1 MDIQVMLRD
10 MVEKG
15 VEDVFIIS
23 GRPVSYKQ
31 NRLVKNWGEEKLT
44 PALTREILLAVYA
57 LAERNPELL
66 LKRGDDDFSF
76 ALKGVSRFRV
86 NAYKQRGSYAAV
98 IRVVAFTL
106 PDPEEMRLP
115 RTVLDLAKLRRG
127 MILVTGPSGSGK
139 TTTLTCLLDKINEQ
153 RSAHIITLEDP
164 I

>member
-1 MDIQVMLRD
+1 MDIQALLRD

-31 NRLVKNWGEEKLT
+31 NRLVKKTGGEEKLT

-66 LKRGDDDFSF
+66 LKRGDDDFF
-76 ALKGVSRFRV
+76 VCIKGVSRFRV
-86 NAYKQRGSYAAV
+86 NAYKQRGSYLTV

-106 PDPEEMRLP
+106 PDP
-115 RTVLDLAKLRRG
+115 RRCACRAQFW
-127 MILVTGPSGSGK
+127 IWQS
-139 TTTLTCLLDKINEQ
+139 
-153 RSAHIITLEDP
+153 
-164 I
+164 